1 MAEIEALDLE
11 AFTTKAINEVFTTML
26 SMEVEVYDVGAPE
39 IISDGNRI
47 VGSVSFAGEVLGS
60 IYIHVSD
67 TLARLMTGA
76 MLGMKPEEIE
86 GEEEVHDVIGEFSNM
101 IGGNLKSH
109 FSDSGFPCQLSIP
122 SIMSGKDFRIEP
134 MDWARNE
141 RFAFRHQQHIGLAE
155 VYIKLGT

>member
-26 SMEVEVYDVGAPE
+26 SMEVEVYDVG
-39 IISDGNRI
+39 
-47 VGSVSFAGEVLGS
+47 AGEVLGS

-122 SIMSGKDFRIEP
+122 FIMSGKDFRIEP